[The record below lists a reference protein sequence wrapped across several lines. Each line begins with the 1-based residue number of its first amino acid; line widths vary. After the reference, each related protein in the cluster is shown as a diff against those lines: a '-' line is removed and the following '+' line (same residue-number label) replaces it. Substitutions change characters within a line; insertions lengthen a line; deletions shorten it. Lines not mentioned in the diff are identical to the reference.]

1 MCTIYSVKKKLK
13 KGTTVCDL
21 MCDETLGGAFT
32 TGMPT
37 ATAGNH
43 AGGMAAREETLGG
56 GHAKLPRLYRG
67 VEEDRFVV
75 PRVRAA

>member
-1 MCTIYSVKKKLK
+1 
-13 KGTTVCDL
+13 
-21 MCDETLGGAFT
+21 
-32 TGMPT
+32 MPT
-37 ATAGNH
+37 ATVGNH

-56 GHAKLPRLYRG
+56 GPAKPPRLHRG

>member
-1 MCTIYSVKKKLK
+1 
-13 KGTTVCDL
+13 
-21 MCDETLGGAFT
+21 
-32 TGMPT
+32 
-37 ATAGNH
+37 
-43 AGGMAAREETLGG
+43 MAAREETLGG